1 MQIILTQK
9 TDLEAADD
17 AKLADRELQAL
28 VGAPLK
34 TVRPSEAARVLGIE
48 RPPAAWSKRTL
59 ASCEIRPSQLD
70 MLLRRLAFWDTI
82 FWRAEDRASTNLPA
96 RSVSGVSFCLTLSC
110 LLESTVRLKDPDDI
124 IAHVEQLSTRLAPTH
139 SGLNGNGQPSPAV
152 RRKNDYLSH
161 PIHKYKAKFFPRLA
175 RSLVNIVCPKD
186 DSVVLDP
193 FSGSGT
199 APLEASLMG
208 VRSVGFDIDPLSVFI
223 GRVKCELEEIDPR
236 ALSAARDELRGAIL
250 ANGQLGLF
258 GAATRKRSKANF
270 KVPAFLIVRNPVRFP
285 LDAVAAF
292 EADTNALL
300 AAINGGF
307 EGTVRDWL
315 LLALSHALATKISLR
330 WMGTGD
336 DRFALEVAKRSLRSI
351 FVSHLDLMVQKA
363 QVYRALREA
372 RVLPALAPTK
382 FDIQDATCASSLRRG
397 SIDGIVT
404 SPPYLPAASG
414 RETYLRSRAISLI
427 ALGLLSE
434 AEVLERERDI
444 IGSILASPTL
454 APDAV
459 PESVQK
465 LTVWMSDQRAR
476 GPKSQPTVAYFENLG
491 ASLREMRRVLKPG
504 GRAAIVVSKYH
515 RFYELVTRKVVWEF
529 NMSEAVAEVA
539 SEPRYGVGLT
549 VDEVVDIELPKMDYV
564 ARPGARGSYH
574 ESIVFLRR
582 S

>member
-1 MQIILTQK
+1 
-9 TDLEAADD
+9 
-17 AKLADRELQAL
+17 
-28 VGAPLK
+28 
-34 TVRPSEAARVLGIE
+34 
-48 RPPAAWSKRTL
+48 
-59 ASCEIRPSQLD
+59 
-70 MLLRRLAFWDTI
+70 
-82 FWRAEDRASTNLPA
+82 
-96 RSVSGVSFCLTLSC
+96 
-110 LLESTVRLKDPDDI
+110 
-124 IAHVEQLSTRLAPTH
+124 
-139 SGLNGNGQPSPAV
+139 
-152 RRKNDYLSH
+152 
-161 PIHKYKAKFFPRLA
+161 
-175 RSLVNIVCPKD
+175 LVNIVCPKEN
-186 DSVVLDP
+186 SIILDP

-223 GRVKCELEEIDPR
+223 GRVKCEIEEIDPC
-236 ALSAARDELRGAIL
+236 ALAAARDELRGTVM

-258 GAATRKRSKANF
+258 GATKRKRPKATF
-270 KVPAFLIVRNPVRFP
+270 RVPAFLIARNPVRFP
-285 LDAVAAF
+285 PDAVAAF

-300 AAINGGF
+300 AVINEEF
-307 EGTVRDWL
+307 DGTVRDWL

-336 DRFALEVAKRSLRSI
+336 DRFALEVAKRSLRSV

-363 QVYRALREA
+363 QVYRALRTA
-372 RVLPALAPTK
+372 KVLSAPASTQ
-382 FDIQDATCASSLRRG
+382 FGVQDATVASSLRRG

-434 AEVLERERDI
+434 AEVLERERDL

-454 APDAV
+454 GADAV
-459 PESVQK
+459 PVSVQK

-476 GPKSQPTVAYFENLG
+476 GPKSQPTVAYFENLA
-491 ASLREMRRVLKPG
+491 ASLREMHRVLRPD
-504 GRAAIVVSKYH
+504 GRAAIVVSKIH

-539 SEPRYGVGLT
+539 SDPRYGVGLA
-549 VDEVVDIELPKMDYV
+549 VDEIVDIELPKMDYV
-564 ARPGARGSYH
+564 ARPGAKGSYH

-582 S
+582 V